1 MQWNNLIV
9 FPVLLVSKIALIYH
23 LTLLLMPTLLL
34 SPINQN
40 KIHPNPQTLDSPKQ
54 NKQNEAQ

>member
-9 FPVLLVSKIALIYH
+9 FPALLVSKTALIYH

-40 KIHPNPQTLDSPKQ
+40 KIHLNPQTLDSPKQ